1 VWANSPFRDG
11 TGVVNADEVTDAKMA
26 ILAASLVSG
35 VVAFLVLRQRR
46 VEPTKLS

>member
-1 VWANSPFRDG
+1 
-11 TGVVNADEVTDAKMA
+11 VVNAEEVADAKMA

-46 VEPTKLS
+46 AEATKLS